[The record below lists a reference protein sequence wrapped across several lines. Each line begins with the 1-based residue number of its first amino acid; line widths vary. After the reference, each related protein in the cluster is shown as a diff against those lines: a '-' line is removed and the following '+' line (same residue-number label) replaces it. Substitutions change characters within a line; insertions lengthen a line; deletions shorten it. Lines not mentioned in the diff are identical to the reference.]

1 MSSLANDFRLAV
13 RLLGKSPLFTTIVVA
28 TLALAIGLN
37 TAVFSAI
44 DALLL
49 RPLPGVR
56 DRRTRRPARLF
67 RYIGPRQIPGP
78 PGAIPESP
86 ASTRS

>member
-1 MSSLANDFRLAV
+1 MASIGQDLRLAR
-13 RLLGKSPLFTTIVVA
+13 RLLFKSPLFTTIVVA

-37 TAVFSAI
+37 TAVFSAV

-56 DRRTRRPARLF
+56 EPGQIVQLYRSWLF
-67 RYIGPRQIPGP
+67 
-78 PGAIPESP
+78 
-86 ASTRS
+86 